1 MPKEVKLLGT
11 ILTNDL
17 KWDRNTEELVKKANK
32 RMQLLYKASN
42 FTTSKKDLKDI
53 YVTFVR
59 NILESSSVVW
69 HSSLTKNNSI
79 ALERVQKIAARVIMG
94 SKYESYKKSL
104 KTLNIDSLKARR
116 EKLCLSFAKKCV
128 QHQKLKHWFPLKNE
142 SHRNI
147 KTRKSEK
154 FKISKALTNRYK
166 NSSIPYMRRLL
177 NDEH

>member
-79 ALERVQKIAARVIMG
+79 ALERVQKMAVGVIMG
-94 SKYESYKKSL
+94 SKYK
-104 KTLNIDSLKARR
+104 
-116 EKLCLSFAKKCV
+116 
-128 QHQKLKHWFPLKNE
+128 
-142 SHRNI
+142 
-147 KTRKSEK
+147 
-154 FKISKALTNRYK
+154 
-166 NSSIPYMRRLL
+166 
-177 NDEH
+177 

>member
-32 RMQLLYKASN
+32 RMQILYKAS
-42 FTTSKKDLKDI
+42 KEDLKDI

-79 ALERVQKIAARVIMG
+79 ALERVQKMEVRVIMG

-128 QHQKLKHWFPLKNE
+128 PHE
-142 SHRNI
+142 
-147 KTRKSEK
+147 
-154 FKISKALTNRYK
+154 
-166 NSSIPYMRRLL
+166 
-177 NDEH
+177 